1 MEYKVGELFYDVIQ
15 GLCCV
20 TEVSAQSICVFSKP
34 FLPNP
39 LEKTSYSIGKYT
51 KLLDNRE
58 YLLYPKSRHRIATDE
73 DIIEYLTNTML
84 NFKVSDKVTVSLYK
98 NCDFVYFNDY
108 DNSIAIHRDNIK
120 SLLELLNRE
129 LNF

>member
-1 MEYKVGELFYDVIQ
+1 MEYKVGELFYDAVQ

-20 TEVSAQSICVFSKP
+20 TELYPQSIDVFSKP
-34 FLPNP
+34 ALPNAFQDD
-39 LEKTSYSIGKYT
+39 YRIGTYV

-58 YLLYPKSRHRIATDE
+58 YFLYPKSRHHVATDE

-84 NFKVSDKVTVSLYK
+84 NFSVSKRTSVTLYK
-98 NCDFVYFNDY
+98 DSQLVYLNDEWE
-108 DNSIAIHRDNIK
+108 SIAVHRDDIGK
-120 SLLELLNRE
+120 IIQILNRE